1 MIGRRFI
8 CSFFFAMC
16 VASNTLIAQNVTP
29 FPVGNLSLNNSL
41 SLGTA
46 VRKMQTLYLPA
57 DFSNNTNN
65 GLITHLY
72 LRGLGLNG
80 LNLSVSNLQIKMGH
94 VQSQSFSGTQFF
106 DSLQPVIAAI
116 PSRTFQAS
124 MVSGSYLVI
133 PLDFPFA
140 YNRMLPLVVEISS
153 TSASSTFTAMGSN
166 KTGRRLFAAQVNAT
180 TGTLDNLQW
189 SLGFDLIVPTGPNA
203 GLQRLLQPTANRI
216 QTAKQAVEI
225 EIRNLSSDTLRQ
237 LNLHWQI
244 GNQNATS
251 SWTGTVGPAQAFTY
265 LFPDSILANSL
276 RGDTLRVWST
286 APNGL
291 ADVQTA
297 NDTLSWI
304 LYTSLPSGVY
314 SVGRPGSDFPQLQS
328 AINLLNSAGF
338 SGNIVFELENGVH
351 QASILLTASL
361 GVDSLQQMH
370 FRSKSGNAD
379 SVIVLSTSTPT
390 LQANGASFVRFSNL
404 TLRRSGLQS
413 SASSGVVQIQTGR
426 QWQFE
431 RCKFEVVDNG
441 YASDLISQRNVFISL
456 VNDVV
461 FDKCSFNGGSYA
473 LMASGNAS
481 VPMRNL
487 RIDSSEI
494 SNTVAG
500 IVHLSRLNNFLFNR
514 NTVNKQT
521 QLGSGNHQIHL
532 HYTNGLTITNNYIDV
547 VTNANLWYLFSAN
560 KLTPQGVNLIANNVV
575 RMRQLEFGALLAFN
589 AASFNEPPNSFQ
601 FEHNNVWASTEVNT
615 HTFTWRMIAVEAFFS
630 QSFNGCNIVNNI
642 FEWHN
647 LSTSN
652 FGSFYGTVHPVSSV
666 NLMQVNRNLYRLPLA
681 NRYAHDQNTNTM
693 HGIGFYQG
701 WDTHSNVMSFALD
714 SLRGYRI
721 NAPVNSRWSVTSNAV
736 TTDFTGRNRQLPN
749 SDIGAYEEPTA
760 TRPLLLSGLLT
771 DTVGM
776 QPRTFQVQGLTEQV
790 GDTIEIRMYY
800 RISSQSSWIYTP
812 ATFVGNNRYQLT
824 FDFAR
829 LGRGL
834 VGPLTIEYYFLYRLP
849 GQSWSSLPLG
859 ADTTTAPS
867 QPYRFGLSNVLG
879 PVILVGNQGDVPDL
893 QSAFTALA
901 NNTVRQP
908 VTFLLT
914 DSLYLIPAN
923 SIDLSNY
930 ASTDSAFAVVFRPD
944 LGKNVVIRDP
954 IGNKWAIRLNRI
966 QHFQIQGR
974 DTVGTGSLRFEIAGT
989 TGGAILLPNQNSMND
1004 IFVAEN
1010 ITFRSLTP
1018 NNTATAIYAGGP
1030 NSVLG
1035 TTLRI
1040 ANCRFLGFSP
1050 ALYVTGVRN
1059 GIIENNVF
1067 GDSTAVYQFTSTVLN
1082 IATAQRIQFQNNL
1095 IQNLRYPVER
1105 LTMYLINLEGT
1116 VNTLHVLNNRFLNI
1130 GFDSLFQHSNTFS
1143 PRRAAIIQLTQR
1155 YDTLR
1160 VIGNLIQGLTLPVS
1174 RSQTGASV
1182 KEWYLV
1188 YDNRST
1194 STTPAHRFDFLHN
1207 TVLTSARY
1215 FGNCRSRFYGFRLN
1229 NVFEPNIHNNL
1240 FGFDLSGNPSF
1251 HRGSLFVPGHQ
1262 PNFVFDSLRIS
1273 HNVYLLDS
1281 AATFAYLLEADSV
1294 PLNGLSNWRN
1304 RLARTGFQ
1312 RENVAFQLQG
1322 ALSSYFSGGLQPT
1335 PELASYLDSSGLAV
1349 SLPTNAIFDLNNQMR
1364 IPADIGAIQVQST
1377 RGVDNQPPS
1386 ISNVVLDTT
1395 LFACLS
1401 QTRTFS
1407 AQVSDARS
1415 GVQDVHL
1422 SFWNGETAR
1431 IVPLN
1436 LVSGNRFSGT
1446 WSATVPVDTSIARS
1460 SAQISATDSLGNRSY
1475 STQTSQ
1481 YHNFDIKSI
1490 IQSTSYRNTQNPIQA
1505 TALMR
1510 GNTPLAISEIGY
1522 LRNAPGF
1529 STTLP
1534 TYADA
1539 TQNNYIEITHYGTD
1553 TIDISGF
1560 RLRLTS
1566 LDTLT
1571 FPVPYLLP
1579 PGAVILITGG
1589 QLSANTTNNYF
1600 THPQL
1605 SSLNMLTSNT
1615 AFVLVNAQSTE
1626 VIDAVYMHST
1636 SFSPITPITGSWVGS
1651 PIFVSNRMGGFK
1663 LMGADLNNSSNW
1675 LPIGVNNPGNFGSFH
1690 LAASRKQGV
1699 QLQWGGILQGNG
1711 QSASRP
1717 PLPGGNYHI
1726 TLQSSNSRC
1735 SAIDSFLVRVSGND
1749 STDFIAPWVSSPAY
1763 ASTFSNISCN
1773 DQARTVTVRARDT
1786 AFGSG
1791 VAEVRILLQHHLGT
1805 STYSTQRISGN
1816 DMDGEYQVDLRNVRF
1831 SGQLFALA
1839 IDRAGNSSD
1848 TLPLRI
1854 FQGLLYGVVASND
1867 TTITAGSNVTLFAK
1881 ASRADRSALQL
1892 TEVVYQLGGDLQ
1904 LTLPPGMTLSGTP
1917 DVYEITNMGQN
1928 NISTEGLILRI
1939 YSGTVTHSI
1948 PVPLTIIPPQNQI
1961 FLVVGGTAPQ
1971 TGPNVYWISPTPLS
1985 ISSTST
1991 VGIALVDTLV
2001 AQPFL
2006 TALGLNGYTFP
2017 STLNIP
2023 SSVWSGNGIPN
2034 LAGTVGV
2041 FRQNANPNS
2050 SGWIVTNSTL
2060 GRRTNLGSSIIFAL
2074 PTDSIQWYSQ
2084 GLLIGTADSL
2094 LVSPSQN
2101 TVFVARASNGF
2112 CTASDTIFVGV
2123 QGATQ
2128 AFDVAMVNVNAP
2140 ISNAINAAQV
2150 FPSLRLRNAGAVAL
2164 ASVPLEFRLNGQLLF
2179 RDTLRTILSPGDTAS
2194 FTSSRAWQ
2202 VPLGG
2207 IHQFCVKSTLQGDV
2221 QGNNDSICVQTFGR
2235 EALQFAKLV
2244 EIASPVVGANIRD
2257 SVQVR
2262 VRITNAGTDTLQS
2275 VSMRFA
2281 DSLSLPVEQ
2290 TFNVFLFPNQQ
2301 QTLTFNRFYTPA
2313 DSSSNRL
2320 CVHILGNW
2328 PDSLC
2333 QQLGGI
2339 STSVRPKERFHSEV
2353 QVYPN
2358 PADDKIFVSA
2368 SEKSSIHHLELYDA
2382 YGKLLLLISP
2392 EDALRTELDVQ
2403 SFSSGLY
2410 FLRIYTA
2417 NELVTRRIVL
2427 KR

>member
-16 VASNTLIAQNVTP
+16 VASITLIAQTVTP
-29 FPVGNLSLNNSL
+29 FPVGNLSLNNAL
-41 SLGTA
+41 SVGTA

-57 DFSNNTNN
+57 DFNNNTNN

-72 LRGLGLNG
+72 LRGLGLNA
-80 LNLSVSNLQIKMGH
+80 LNLTVGDLQIKMRH
-94 VQSQSFSGTQFF
+94 VQAQSFNGTQFF
-106 DSLQPVIAAI
+106 DSLQPVIAAV
-116 PSRTFQAS
+116 PLRTLQAS

-140 YNRMLPLVVEISS
+140 YNRTLPLVVEISS

-166 KTGRRLFAAQVNAT
+166 KTSRRLFAAQTSAT

-189 SLGFDLIVPTGPNA
+189 SLGFDLIVPTGPNTS
-203 GLQRLLQPTANRI
+203 LQRLLQPTANRV
-216 QTAKQAVEI
+216 QTAKQAVQI
-225 EIRNLSSDTLRQ
+225 EIRNLSSDTLTQ

-244 GNQNATS
+244 GNQNANS
-251 SWTGTVGPAQAFTY
+251 SWTGAVGPGQAFTY
-265 LFPDSILANSL
+265 LFPDSILGNNL
-276 RGDTLRVWST
+276 RGDTLRVWSS

-304 LYTSLPSGVY
+304 LFTSLPSGVY

-338 SGNIVFELENGVH
+338 SGSIVFELENGTH

-361 GVDSLQQMH
+361 GTDSLQQIH
-370 FRSKSGNAD
+370 FRSKSGNTD
-379 SVIVLSTSTPT
+379 SVIVLSTTSPT
-390 LQANGASFVRFSNL
+390 VQANGASFVRFSNL

-413 SASSGVVQIQTGR
+413 SASSGVVQIQAGR

-431 RCKFEVVDNG
+431 HCKLEVIDNS
-441 YASDLISQRNVFISL
+441 YSSDLISQRNVFLSL

-461 FDKCSFNGGSYA
+461 FHKCNFIGGSYA

-487 RIDSSEI
+487 RIDSSDI

-500 IVHLSRLNNFLFNR
+500 IVHLSRLNNFVFNR
-514 NTVNKQT
+514 NAVNKQT
-521 QLGSGNHQIHL
+521 QLGSGSHQIHL

-547 VTNANLWYLFSAN
+547 VTNANLWYLYSAN

-575 RMRQLEFGALLAFN
+575 RMRQLEFGALLAFD
-589 AASFNEPPNSFQ
+589 AGSFNEPPNSFQ

-615 HTFTWRMIAVEAFFS
+615 HINTWRMIGVEAFFS

-642 FEWHN
+642 FEWRN

-666 NLMQVNRNLYRLPLA
+666 GLMQVNRNLYRLPMA

-693 HGIGFYQG
+693 HGMGYYQG
-701 WDTHSNVMSFALD
+701 WDTHSHVMSFALD
-714 SLRGYRI
+714 SSRGYRI
-721 NAPVNSRWSVTSNAV
+721 NAPINSRWSVTSNAV

-760 TRPLLLSGLLT
+760 TRPLLLAGLLT

-776 QPRTFQVQGLTEQV
+776 QPRTFQVQALTEQAA
-790 GDTIEIRMYY
+790 DTLEIRLYY
-800 RISSQSSWIYTP
+800 KISNQNTWINTP
-812 ATFVGNNRYQLT
+812 SNFVGNNRYQLT

-859 ADTTTAPS
+859 GDTTLAPS
-867 QPYRFGLSNVLG
+867 QLYQFRLSNVLG
-879 PVILVGNQGDVPDL
+879 SIITVGNQGDVPDL
-893 QSAFTALA
+893 QSAFTALE

-923 SIDLSNY
+923 SIQLNNY
-930 ASTDSAFAVVFRPD
+930 TSTDSAFAVVFRPD

-954 IGNKWAIRLNRI
+954 VGNKWAIRLNRI

-974 DTVGTGSLRFEIAGT
+974 DTAGTGSLRFEFAGT
-989 TGGAILLPNQNSMND
+989 SGGAILLPNQNSVND
-1004 IFVAEN
+1004 IFVAQN
-1010 ITFRSLTP
+1010 ITFRSLTS

-1035 TTLRI
+1035 TTLHI
-1040 ANCRFLGFSP
+1040 SNCSFLGFSP
-1050 ALYVTGVRN
+1050 ALYVTGVRS

-1067 GDSTAVYQFTSTVLN
+1067 GDSAAVYRFSSTIMNVVN
-1082 IATAQRIQFQNNL
+1082 AQRIQFQNNL
-1095 IQNLRYPVER
+1095 IQNLRHPIER
-1105 LTMYLINLEGT
+1105 FNMYLINLEGV
-1116 VNTLHVLNNRFLNI
+1116 VNNMHVTNNRFSNI
-1130 GFDSLFQHSNTFS
+1130 GYDSLFQHFNNFT

-1174 RSQTGASV
+1174 RSQTGTST

-1188 YDNRST
+1188 YDNRSANIA
-1194 STTPAHRFDFLHN
+1194 PAHRFDFLHN

-1215 FGNCRSRFYGFRLN
+1215 FGNCQSRFYGFRLN

-1240 FGFDLSGNPSF
+1240 FGFDLSGNPSIF
-1251 HRGSLFVPGHQ
+1251 RGSLFVPGNQ

-1294 PLNGLSNWRN
+1294 PLNGLANWRN
-1304 RLARTGFQ
+1304 RLALTGFQ
-1312 RENVAFQLQG
+1312 RENVAYQLQG
-1322 ALSSYFSGGLQPT
+1322 ALSSYFTGGLQPT
-1335 PELASYLDSSGLAV
+1335 PTLASYLDSTALAV
-1349 SLPTNAIFDLNNQMR
+1349 SLPSNALFDLNNQIRM
-1364 IPADIGAIQVQST
+1364 PADIGAIQVQST
-1377 RGVDNQPPS
+1377 RAIDNQPPS

-1395 LFACLS
+1395 LFACYS

-1407 AQVSDARS
+1407 AQVSDSRS

-1431 IVPLN
+1431 TVPLN
-1436 LVSGNRFSGT
+1436 LVSGDRFSGT
-1446 WSATVPVDTSIARS
+1446 WSATVPVDTSFARS
-1460 SAQISATDSLGNRSY
+1460 SAQISASDSMGNRSY
-1475 STQTSQ
+1475 STQSSQ
-1481 YHNFDIKSI
+1481 YHNFDIKSV
-1490 IQSTSYRNTQNPIQA
+1490 IQSTSYRHTQNPIQA

-1534 TYADA
+1534 SYADA

-1553 TIDISGF
+1553 TIDMSGF
-1560 RLRLTS
+1560 KLRLTAI
-1566 LDTLT
+1566 DTLI
-1571 FPVPYLLP
+1571 FPAPYLLP

-1589 QLSANTTNNYF
+1589 QLSTNTTNNYF
-1600 THPQL
+1600 THPRL
-1605 SSLNMLTSNT
+1605 SNLNMLTNNI
-1615 AFVLVNAQSTE
+1615 ALVLSNAQNTE

-1636 SFSPITPITGSWVGS
+1636 SSNPITPIAGTWVGS
-1651 PIFVSNRMGGFK
+1651 PIFASNRMGGFK
-1663 LMGADLNNSSNW
+1663 LMGSDLNNSSNW
-1675 LPIGVNNPGNFGSFH
+1675 LPIGPGNPGNFGSFH
-1690 LAASRKQGV
+1690 LAASRKEGI
-1699 QLQWGGILQGNG
+1699 QLQWGGILQGTG

-1717 PLPGGNYHI
+1717 PLPGGNYYI
-1726 TLQSSNSRC
+1726 TLQSSNSQC
-1735 SAIDSFLVRVSGND
+1735 SATDSFLVRVSGSD
-1749 STDFIAPWVSSPAY
+1749 STDYVAPWLSSPVY
-1763 ASTFSNISCN
+1763 GPTFSNIICN
-1773 DQARTVTVRARDT
+1773 DQARTLTVRARDT

-1791 VAEVRILLQHHLGT
+1791 VAEVQILLQHHLGT
-1805 STYSTQRISGN
+1805 STYGTQRISGN

-1831 SGQLFALA
+1831 SGRLFALA
-1839 IDRAGNSSD
+1839 IDRAGNRSD
-1848 TLPLRI
+1848 TLPLRL

-1867 TTITAGSNVTLFAK
+1867 TTIAAGSNVTLSAK

-1892 TEVVYQLGGDLQ
+1892 TEVIYQLGGALQ

-1917 DVYEITNMGQN
+1917 DVFEITNMGQE
-1928 NISTEGLILRI
+1928 NILTEGITLRI
-1939 YSGTVTHSI
+1939 YSGTVTYSI
-1948 PVPLTIIPPQNQI
+1948 PLPSTVIPPQNQI
-1961 FLVVGGTAPQ
+1961 FLVVGGTAAQ
-1971 TGPNVYWISPTPLS
+1971 TGSNVYWINPAPPTL
-1985 ISSTST
+1985 SSTST
-1991 VGIALVDTLV
+1991 VGIALIDTLIS
-2001 AQPFL
+2001 QTYL
-2006 TALGLNGYTFP
+2006 TAVGLNGYTFP

-2023 SSVWSGNGIPN
+2023 SSVWSGNGITG

-2050 SGWIVTNSTL
+2050 SGWIATNPTL
-2060 GRRTNLGSSIIFAL
+2060 GRLTNLGSSIMFSL
-2074 PTDSIQWYSQ
+2074 PTDTIEWYTQ
-2084 GLLIGTADSL
+2084 GLLIGTGDTL
-2094 LVSPSQN
+2094 LVSPTQN
-2101 TVFVARASNGF
+2101 TIFIAKASNGF
-2112 CTASDTIFVGV
+2112 CTGSDTVFVEV
-2123 QGATQ
+2123 QGTTQ
-2128 AFDVAMVNVNAP
+2128 PFDVAMVSLNAP
-2140 ISNAINAAQV
+2140 LPNATNAAQV
-2150 FPSLRLRNAGAVAL
+2150 FPSLQLRNAGTVPL
-2164 ASVPLEFRLNGQLLF
+2164 SRMPLEFHVNDQLLF
-2179 RDTLRTILSPGDTAS
+2179 RDTLRTILNPGDTATY
-2194 FTSSRAWQ
+2194 TSSIAWQ

-2207 IHQFCVKSTLQGDV
+2207 IHQFCVNTAIAGDI
-2221 QGNNDSICVQTFGR
+2221 QTNNDSICIQTFGR
-2235 EALQFAKLV
+2235 EARQFAKLV
-2244 EIASPVVGANIRD
+2244 EVVSPAVGANISD

-2275 VSMRFA
+2275 VSLRFA
-2281 DSLSLPVEQ
+2281 DSLSLAVEQ

-2301 QTLTFNRFYTPA
+2301 QTLTFSRFYTPS
-2313 DSSSNRL
+2313 DNSINKL
-2320 CVHILGNW
+2320 CVGLLGNW
-2328 PDSLC
+2328 PDSVC
-2333 QQLGGI
+2333 QPLGSI
-2339 STSVRPKERFHSEV
+2339 STSLPSLANSDVGLKI
-2353 QVYPN
+2353 YPN
-2358 PADDKIFVSA
+2358 PTNSKLNIQLTESGAIQF
-2368 SEKSSIHHLELYDA
+2368 LQLYDA
-2382 YGKLLLLISP
+2382 YGKLLQQFIA
-2392 EDALRTELDVQ
+2392 EDGQSAELDV
-2403 SFSSGLY
+2403 SMLSSGLY
-2410 FLRIYTA
+2410 FVRIYTP
-2417 NELVTRRIVL
+2417 EKILTRRFVV
-2427 KR
+2427 KH